1 MTTDK
6 TTGEGAAQAAKP
18 EDPGKAPAA
27 SAPPPKPPKP
37 PAAAPKQPGRYRGI
51 IASFMLV
58 VLLPVLLAGYY
69 LWSIAAD
76 QYVSRIGFSVR
87 AERSFAANDILG
99 SLGAIGGLSGGA
111 SDMDILHEYIQS
123 DQMVRSV
130 DSVLDLRAIYARPDY
145 DPVFAF
151 GGSASQED
159 LTRYWNRMVGLSYD
173 SGARLLEIR
182 VRAFTPEDAKAVAD
196 QIVAESTRMIN
207 DLSAIAQDDTTRFAR
222 EALEQTVERLKAAR
236 EAMTRFRSENQLVD
250 PEAEIGVQTGLMT
263 ALQQQLSD
271 ALISLDLLESSGSE
285 SDPRL
290 AQARQRIAVIRDR
303 ITEER
308 GKYGTTGGEDYSAI
322 IAEYERLQVDLQFAQ
337 QSYVAALAAYDSAQ
351 AEAGRQSRYLA
362 SYVTPQMAERP
373 LYPQRVILLLLVA
386 FFAFLAWSIGT
397 LVYYSVKNRR

>member
-6 TTGEGAAQAAKP
+6 TTGEGAAQAAKS

-290 AQARQRIAVIRDR
+290 VQARQRIAVIRDR

-373 LYPQRVILLLLVA
+373 LYPQRVILVLLVA